1 MCLGVLELIFHNE
14 LACEILNPLCMSFE
28 VKLTG
33 REKSMPRAA
42 STTRSLH
49 QLDTSGEMQRLA
61 RGALSLSCVV
71 KSSQLFFSTRI
82 PLDKT
87 SHSHN
92 CVNSD
97 EMANTSHA
105 HHAQLAA
112 TAELH
117 MQLSDRFPLELLNVV
132 MESLLEYGLNLHGE
146 PPYECNSIR
155 DGQMQEIDGEIS

>member
-1 MCLGVLELIFHNE
+1 MC
-14 LACEILNPLCMSFE
+14 FE

-33 REKSMPRAA
+33 GEKSMPRAA

-82 PLDKT
+82 PLD
-87 SHSHN
+87 N

-112 TAELH
+112 IAELH

-146 PPYECNSIR
+146 PPYKCNSIR